1 MRKLFLV
8 TGLSIFTGIS
18 SANLAFGQG
27 TAETAS
33 LYGGGAGIGG
43 GLGAALNNM
52 YGKNKGASRQVFQVP
67 NFSPEQLAE
76 ADAIAK
82 RIFSRAQEKEKA
94 GKGSEASKLFSDFA
108 AYREQVFG
116 RQDAKVQEGYT
127 KAGQLLVKSGQHAS
141 AENMF
146 RNALASCA
154 RRNGPG
160 ADGAIPLLNS
170 LGQVS
175 FAQKHFKEASDFYKQ
190 SLALQARSQG
200 ANSKALNDTREN
212 LAKSMALYSESQQKD
227 GKTGTGSIVESKS
240 PEPATSA
247 PSASNPAAA
256 PVTPATTKP

>member
-1 MRKLFLV
+1 MRKLFLMI
-8 TGLSIFTGIS
+8 GLSIITGTFS
-18 SANLAFGQG
+18 NSLAFGQA

-52 YGKNKGASRQVFQVP
+52 YGKNKGAARQVFQVP

-82 RIFSRAQEKEKA
+82 RIFLRAQEKEKA
-94 GKGSEASKLFSDFA
+94 GKTSEASKLFGDFA

-116 RQDAKVQEGYT
+116 RQDVKVQEGYT
-127 KAGQLLVKSGQHAS
+127 KAGQLLSKQGQLAS

-160 ADGAIPLLNS
+160 SDSAIPLLNN
-170 LGQVS
+170 LGQLS
-175 FAQKHFKEASDFYKQ
+175 LAQKHFKEASDFYKQ
-190 SLALQARSQG
+190 SLTLQSRNQN
-200 ANSKALNDTREN
+200 ANSKTLNETKEN
-212 LAKSMALYSESQQKD
+212 FDKAMALYSESQNKD
-227 GKTGTGSIVESKS
+227 GKAPAMPPADIKPKS
-240 PEPATSA
+240 TDNSTT
-247 PSASNPAAA
+247 
-256 PVTPATTKP
+256 VTPQP